1 MHYIKRLVGF
11 LAVLVFL
18 FACGENKNK
27 QLIIGNWAGAEWL
40 IDGKSAG
47 TGATSTAFSFTDKGE
62 YTFENDGN
70 VQKGTYKVE
79 KDKLY
84 TTPLNQQEIM
94 VRIAKLTQDSL
105 VFDMN
110 RGGQSETLTL
120 LRK

>member
-1 MHYIKRLVGF
+1 MHYIKHLVGL
-11 LAVLVFL
+11 LAVLLLL
-18 FACGENKNK
+18 FACGDSKYK
-27 QLIIGNWAGAEWL
+27 QLIIGNWAGSEWL
-40 IDGKSAG
+40 INGKSAG
-47 TGATSTAFSFTDKGE
+47 AGAKSTAFSFTDKGE

>member
-1 MHYIKRLVGF
+1 MHYIKHLVGF
-11 LAVLVFL
+11 LAVLLFL
-18 FACGENKNK
+18 FACGDSKYK
-27 QLIIGNWAGAEWL
+27 QLIIGNWAGSEWL
-40 IDGKSAG
+40 INGKSAG
-47 TGATSTAFSFTDKGE
+47 AGAESTGFSFTDKGE

-70 VQKGTYKVE
+70 IQKGTYKVE